1 MPLIDSSPLTG
12 GTVAAPAA
20 ATVGSLTVSPSGLP
34 SGAVPYPTASGGAS
48 FANNYPPLSATP
60 LNVLASLTDGGRVL
74 MARMLVEGLAFK
86 IVGFRVGRGGYD
98 PHAPA
103 SPTAID
109 TTLTELE
116 SPFFPAM
123 TLAVETIDRFE
134 QANDQSAAFL
144 CRVASGECLA
154 GVGEFGVYSEIT
166 ASPTNPAEIGDQ
178 ALFAVC
184 HRPFV
189 GKTLQDVL
197 VWRLVVQF

>member
-12 GTVAAPAA
+12 GTLAALAA
-20 ATVGSLTVSPSGLP
+20 ASAGSSGVSPSGLP
-34 SGAVPYPTASGGAS
+34 TGAVPYPTASGGAS
-48 FANNYPPLSATP
+48 FANNYPPLAATP
-60 LNVLASLTDGGRVL
+60 QNVLASLTDGGRVL
-74 MARMLVEGLAFK
+74 MARMLVEGLAFE
-86 IVGFRVGRGGYD
+86 IAGFRVGRGGYD
-98 PHAPA
+98 PHAPT

-123 TLAVETIDRFE
+123 SLPVEVIDRFE

-144 CRVASGECLA
+144 CRVAAGECLT

-184 HRPFV
+184 HRPLV
-189 GKTLQDVL
+189 AKTLQDVL
-197 VWRLVVQF
+197 VFRLVVQF